1 MYNVGNIVNYVI
13 FLYGDMVT
21 RIIVI
26 ISKCTEVPSHYVEEV
41 PEFVGQVYF
50 KNKQTDSQKMR
61 STLWLPEVGERGMR
75 IGQSQKVQM
84 FI

>member
-26 ISKCTEVPSHYVEEV
+26 ISKCTEILNHNVV
-41 PEFVGQVYF
+41 
-50 KNKQTDSQKMR
+50 
-61 STLWLPEVGERGMR
+61 
-75 IGQSQKVQM
+75 
-84 FI
+84 